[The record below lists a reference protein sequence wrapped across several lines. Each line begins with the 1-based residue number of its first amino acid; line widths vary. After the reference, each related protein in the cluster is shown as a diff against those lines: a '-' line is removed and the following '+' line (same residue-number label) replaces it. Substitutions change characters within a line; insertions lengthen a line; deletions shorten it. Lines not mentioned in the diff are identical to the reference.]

1 MSWSEGTPWEREP
14 KGRNC
19 QELLI
24 APKPDK
30 SPRTIVPITMS
41 RERAAVAVSEGSSA
55 SGMGIYE
62 SAKRYNVTGM
72 RLKIARGPKK
82 VLADHSSRKI

>member
-1 MSWSEGTPWEREP
+1 MSWSEGTPWKREP
-14 KGRNC
+14 NGINC

-30 SPRTIVPITMS
+30 SPRTIVPITIS

-55 SGMGIYE
+55 SGMGIYD
-62 SAKRYNVTGM
+62 SVKRYNITGI

-82 VLADHSSRKI
+82 VLADHSSKRT